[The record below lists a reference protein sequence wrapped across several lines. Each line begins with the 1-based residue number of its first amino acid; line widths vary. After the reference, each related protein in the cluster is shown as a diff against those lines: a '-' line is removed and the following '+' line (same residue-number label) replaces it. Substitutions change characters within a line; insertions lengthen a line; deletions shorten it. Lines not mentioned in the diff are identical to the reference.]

1 MKAIAF
7 VGWSGSGK
15 TTLIEKL
22 VPLFQR
28 DGRRVGYLKTDAHGF
43 TMDVQGKDTARMFD
57 AGAPVVAILG
67 PDEAAIRFRPL
78 DGYKLQELLDAA
90 YSTCD
95 LVLVEGG
102 KNSPLPKIELLQERP
117 AAKEGVLALVGDLA
131 DERDLPRFDRDDVD
145 GIAAFVE
152 AWFAR

>member
-1 MKAIAF
+1 VKAIAF

-102 KNSPLPKIELLQERP
+102 KNSPLPKIRRLCRSVVRAIESAPADRRNRDRASAAAP
-117 AAKEGVLALVGDLA
+117 AAPGG
-131 DERDLPRFDRDDVD
+131 PR
-145 GIAAFVE
+145 
-152 AWFAR
+152 ARRG

>member
-15 TTLIEKL
+15 TTLVEKL
-22 VPLFQR
+22 IPRLQR
-28 DGRRVGYLKTDAHGF
+28 DDRSVGYLKTDAHGF
-43 TMDVQGKDTARMFD
+43 TMDVKGKDTARMFD

-78 DGYKLQELLDAA
+78 EGYKLQELLDAA
-90 YSTCD
+90 FANCD

-102 KNSPLPKIELLQERP
+102 KNSPLPKIEMLHKRP
-117 AAKEGVLALVGDLA
+117 AASENVLALVGDRP
-131 DERDLPRFDRDDVD
+131 DDRDLPRFDRDDVEA
-145 GIAAFVE
+145 IAGFVE
-152 AWFAR
+152 AWLVA